1 MRPFFNDFFF
11 IQNVVFLLYFI
22 AALCSVIMLGSI
34 KKYAVCLQARS
45 SSYGFEELKKRD
57 PNPLKTIRDVFD
69 SI

>member
-1 MRPFFNDFFF
+1 MRPFFDVFFHTECCFSF
-11 IQNVVFLLYFI
+11 IFHCCTLS
-22 AALCSVIMLGSI
+22 SVIMLGSI

-45 SSYGFEELKKRD
+45 SSYGFEELKKKD